1 MGAVLARELERSG
14 DEVVFLSRKPEDGR
28 SVGWD
33 GRTVGAWADVLDGAD
48 VLINL
53 AGRSVNCRYDAKRRR
68 EIKDSRLASTRVLGE
83 ALARVPRPPAIWLQA
98 STATIYTHRHDAGND
113 ERTGVLGGEEPDLP
127 DTWRFSVDVARS
139 WERAALEARVP
150 GTRQVLMRSAM
161 VMSPDRGGI
170 FDTLLGLVRRGLG
183 GKSGDGRQYV
193 SWIHHEDFVRAV
205 RWLIEHDGIEGPV
218 NLSAPAPLPN
228 SDFMRALRQAWGM
241 RLGLPAN
248 RLMLEAGALGMR
260 TETELVPKSRRV
272 VPGRLVEEGF
282 SFRHPEWPE
291 AARELCGAWRA
302 NRAAASRTPDDRA
315 NATQGA

>member
-1 MGAVLARELERSG
+1 
-14 DEVVFLSRKPEDGR
+14 
-28 SVGWD
+28 
-33 GRTVGAWADVLDGAD
+33 
-48 VLINL
+48 
-53 AGRSVNCRYDAKRRR
+53 
-68 EIKDSRLASTRVLGE
+68 
-83 ALARVPRPPAIWLQA
+83 
-98 STATIYTHRHDAGND
+98 
-113 ERTGVLGGEEPDLP
+113 
-127 DTWRFSVDVARS
+127 
-139 WERAALEARVP
+139 
-150 GTRQVLMRSAM
+150 MRSAM

-260 TETELVPKSRRV
+260 TETELVLKSRRV

-282 SFRHPEWPE
+282 SSRHPEWPE
-291 AARELCGAWRA
+291 AARELCAWRA